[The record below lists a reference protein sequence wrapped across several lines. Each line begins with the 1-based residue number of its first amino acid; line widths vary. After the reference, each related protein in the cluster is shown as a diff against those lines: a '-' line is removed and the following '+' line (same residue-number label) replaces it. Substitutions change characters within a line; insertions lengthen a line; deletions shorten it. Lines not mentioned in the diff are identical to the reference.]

1 MRNHDCHGALLQS
14 AEVKMLIICCYY
26 IVLGLG
32 ISLTFSISSTYLTS
46 LQNELQDYFEC
57 EECGIDSGQTCDR
70 GQYERF
76 TNPALKTIAY
86 SLFALYPVVT
96 LIYVVQFSAVAK
108 HIKRMCGRR
117 RLSKFNSLPKSLRD
131 KLIETHD
138 SNTYNQY

>member
-1 MRNHDCHGALLQS
+1 MLQS

-26 IVLGLG
+26 VILGLG
-32 ISLTFSISSTYLTS
+32 ASLAFTISSAYLNS

-76 TNPALKTIAY
+76 INPALITIGY

-96 LIYVVQFSAVAK
+96 LIYIVRFSA
-108 HIKRMCGRR
+108 IGRFIGRLCGWFQ
-117 RLSKFNSLPKSLRD
+117 LGKVNSLSTQ
-131 KLIETHD
+131 E
-138 SNTYNQY
+138 SQS

>member
-1 MRNHDCHGALLQS
+1 MSFFFYRNSVRNHESPLIQN

-26 IVLGLG
+26 VILGLG

-57 EECGIDSGQTCDR
+57 EECGIDSSQACDR
-70 GQYERF
+70 AQFERF

-96 LIYVVQFSAVAK
+96 LIYVVQFTAVAK
-108 HIKRMCGRR
+108 FIKRLCGRH
-117 RLSKFNSLPKSLRD
+117 RLSKINSLSNSLQVR
-131 KLIETHD
+131 LIET
-138 SNTYNQY
+138 

>member
-1 MRNHDCHGALLQS
+1 MLQS

-26 IVLGLG
+26 VILGLG
-32 ISLTFSISSTYLTS
+32 ASLAFSISSTYLTS

-76 TNPALKTIAY
+76 INPALITIGY

-96 LIYVVQFSAVAK
+96 LLYIVRFSA
-108 HIKRMCGRR
+108 IGRFIGRLCGWF
-117 RLSKFNSLPKSLRD
+117 RLSKVNSLSAQ
-131 KLIETHD
+131 E
-138 SNTYNQY
+138 SQS